1 MDEETEAPDTRE
13 LYALLNLSPEASDE
27 EIRKA
32 YRQWAQAYHPDKYQA
47 PHMKDIATVNFQ
59 RVCEAYEILSDPNKR
74 QIYDIYG
81 MEGLTSG
88 LELGPTLDK
97 AQEIKAELER
107 LKKMKEREKMAAHFQ
122 SSGTILA
129 NMSLPEF
136 LRGDSL
142 FKGMA
147 MTSEIQSQLSKRN
160 AVTLSGN
167 LAVDGRDGGG
177 AATAVFRHQLS
188 EVSSIEFVGSAGLR
202 ALVGVQT
209 SRWVICFLQIN
220 LNSALLSVL
229 AVLYMFLVRHI
240 PVIYHYTQL
249 QQWA

>member
-1 MDEETEAPDTRE
+1 MSFIMF
-13 LYALLNLSPEASDE
+13 LN
-27 EIRKA
+27 IR
-32 YRQWAQAYHPDKYQA
+32 
-47 PHMKDIATVNFQ
+47 
-59 RVCEAYEILSDPNKR
+59 
-74 QIYDIYG
+74 
-81 MEGLTSG
+81 
-88 LELGPTLDK
+88 
-97 AQEIKAELER
+97 
-107 LKKMKEREKMAAHFQ
+107 
-122 SSGTILA
+122 
-129 NMSLPEF
+129 
-136 LRGDSL
+136 
-142 FKGMA
+142 MA

-167 LAVDGRDGGG
+167 LAVDGHDGGG